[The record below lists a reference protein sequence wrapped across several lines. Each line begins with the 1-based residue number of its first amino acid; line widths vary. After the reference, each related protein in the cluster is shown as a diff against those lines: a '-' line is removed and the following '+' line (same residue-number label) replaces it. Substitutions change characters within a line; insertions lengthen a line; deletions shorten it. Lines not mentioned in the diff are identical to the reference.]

1 MTEPT
6 GPNHAQA
13 TNIAETAERLDR
25 RPWLARPLRRRPELS
40 FEYFPPSSRAGWD
53 QLAATFETLDAF
65 EPAFASVTY
74 GAGGSTRTTTIRA
87 IETLASA
94 YDTDIAGHLTAVAS
108 TKADVNRLVDAY
120 AEVPIRRI
128 VALRGDAPTTLEGP
142 VPRGHESA
150 EALVAAL
157 RARSDGD
164 TWDISVAGYP
174 ETHPKAG
181 SRTADLES
189 LKRKVDAGA
198 DRVITQFF
206 FDNDHFFRFVDDA
219 RAAGID
225 VPIVPGVMP
234 VHDFTKVAR
243 FAGRCGATIPQWM
256 SELFDPIDDPAI
268 HRMVAATV
276 AAEQVRG
283 LVEWGAQHLHLYT
296 LNRADLTEAVLRML
310 GRTPGRDDIVE
321 IDRRRHVG

>member
-1 MTEPT
+1 MTEST
-6 GPNHAQA
+6 NADA

-25 RPWLARPLRRRPELS
+25 RPWLARPIRRRAELS
-40 FEYFPPSSRAGWD
+40 FEYFPPTSRTAWN
-53 QLAATFETLDAF
+53 QLADTFERLAPF
-65 EPAFASVTY
+65 EPAYASVTY
-74 GAGGSTRTTTIRA
+74 GAAGGSTRHATQRT
-87 IETLASA
+87 IETLAA
-94 YDTDIAGHLTAVAS
+94 AFDVEIAGHLTGVAS
-108 TKADVNRLVDAY
+108 TRSDIHRVVDRY

-128 VALRGDAPTTLEGP
+128 VALRGDAPSAPDGP
-142 VPRGHESA
+142 VPWGYASA
-150 EALVAAL
+150 EELVAGL
-157 RARSDGD
+157 RARPDGS

-174 ETHPKAG
+174 ETHPKAA

-206 FDNDHFFRFVDDA
+206 FDNDDFFRFVDDA
-219 RAAGID
+219 RSVGID

-243 FAGRCGATIPQWM
+243 FSERCGARIPDWM
-256 SELFDPIDDPAI
+256 RDLFAPIDDPAI

-283 LVEWGAQHLHLYT
+283 LIEWGAQHLHVYT
-296 LNRADLTEAVLRML
+296 LNRAELTEATLRML
-310 GRTPGRDDIVE
+310 GYTASTADIVDLE
-321 IDRRRHVG
+321 RGERQVG